1 MGRKWENIYL
11 QPVPLSVCLFLHV
24 FLKLLPIKTLT
35 NFELLKYISSFNKY
49 FIIFLLKMESA
60 EIFQLKGREDNFF
73 LQENDE
79 DSLSSRIKDK
89 TKTGKVSCKDGD

>member
-1 MGRKWENIYL
+1 
-11 QPVPLSVCLFLHV
+11 
-24 FLKLLPIKTLT
+24 
-35 NFELLKYISSFNKY
+35 
-49 FIIFLLKMESA
+49 MESA